1 MSPPF
6 SQCLE
11 AGQRGT
17 GIIPIIND
25 RAGVRAEDRRIIVYS
40 VDPQVEQDVHFE
52 HLPAWISLWAFPIG
66 KKEETRILFA
76 GIIVFQGSIIIL
88 PVGNLEFDQTV
99 FLQQGIGNAA
109 FLLEML
115 QDRYGLMLK
124 PAAKQSCSS
133 EILQIIRLV
142 RACK

>member
-1 MSPPF
+1 MSPTF

-40 VDPQVEQDVHFE
+40 VDPQVEQNVH
-52 HLPAWISLWAFPIG
+52 LRAFACLDQLVSFSNRE
-66 KKEETRILFA
+66 KEETSILFA

-115 QDRYGLMLK
+115 QDGYGLMLE
-124 PAAKQSCSS
+124 PAAKP
-133 EILQIIRLV
+133 ILQF
-142 RACK
+142 

>member
-1 MSPPF
+1 MSPTF

-40 VDPQVEQDVHFE
+40 VDPQIEKNVHFR
-52 HLPAWISLWAFPIG
+52 AFTCLDQLVG
-66 KKEETRILFA
+66 FSNREKEETSILFA

-115 QDRYGLMLK
+115 QDGYGLMLE
-124 PAAKQSCSS
+124 PAAKP
-133 EILQIIRLV
+133 ILQF
-142 RACK
+142 

>member
-1 MSPPF
+1 MSPTF

-25 RAGVRAEDRRIIVYS
+25 RAGVRAEDRRIIIYS
-40 VDPQVEQDVHFE
+40 VDPQIEQDVHFR
-52 HLPAWISLWAFPIG
+52 AFTCLNQLVRFTNR
-66 KKEETRILFA
+66 KKEETSILFA

-88 PVGNLEFDQTV
+88 PVGNLEFDQAV

-115 QDRYGLMLK
+115 QDGYGLMLE
-124 PAAKQSCSS
+124 PAAKP
-133 EILQIIRLV
+133 ILQF
-142 RACK
+142 

>member
-17 GIIPIIND
+17 GIVPIIDD

-40 VDPQVEQDVHFE
+40 VDPQVEQNVH
-52 HLPAWISLWAFPIG
+52 LRAFACLDQLVG
-66 KKEETRILFA
+66 FSNREKEETSILFT

-88 PVGNLEFDQTV
+88 PVSDPEFDQAV

-115 QDRYGLMLK
+115 QDGNGLMLK
-124 PAAKQSCSS
+124 PAAKP
-133 EILQIIRLV
+133 ILQF
-142 RACK
+142 

>member
-1 MSPPF
+1 MSPTF

-40 VDPQVEQDVHFE
+40 VDPQIEKNVHFR
-52 HLPAWISLWAFPIG
+52 AFTCLDQLVG
-66 KKEETRILFA
+66 FSNREKEETSILFA
-76 GIIVFQGSIIIL
+76 GIIVFQGSIIVL
-88 PVGNLEFDQTV
+88 PVGDPEFDQAV
-99 FLQQGIGNAA
+99 FLQQGIGNAS

-115 QDRYGLMLK
+115 QDGNGLMLE
-124 PAAKQSCSS
+124 PAAKP
-133 EILQIIRLV
+133 ILQF
-142 RACK
+142 

>member
-1 MSPPF
+1 MSPTF

-40 VDPQVEQDVHFE
+40 VDPQIEKNVHFR
-52 HLPAWISLWAFPIG
+52 AFTCLDQLVG
-66 KKEETRILFA
+66 FSNREKEETSILFA

-109 FLLEML
+109 FLLEMH
-115 QDRYGLMLK
+115 QDGNGLMLE
-124 PAAKQSCSS
+124 PAAKP
-133 EILQIIRLV
+133 ILQF
-142 RACK
+142 

>member
-17 GIIPIIND
+17 GIVSIIDD

-40 VDPQVEQDVHFE
+40 VDPQIEQDI
-52 HLPAWISLWAFPIG
+52 HLRAFACLDQLVDFSNRE
-66 KKEETRILFA
+66 KEETSILFA

-115 QDRYGLMLK
+115 QDGYGLMLK
-124 PAAKQSCSS
+124 PATKP
-133 EILQIIRLV
+133 ILQF
-142 RACK
+142 

>member
-1 MSPPF
+1 MSPTI

-40 VDPQVEQDVHFE
+40 VDPQVEQNVH
-52 HLPAWISLWAFPIG
+52 LRAFACLDQLVG
-66 KKEETRILFA
+66 FSNREKEETSILFA

-88 PVGNLEFDQTV
+88 PVGNLEFDQAV

-115 QDRYGLMLK
+115 QDGYGLMLE
-124 PAAKQSCSS
+124 PAAKP
-133 EILQIIRLV
+133 ILQF
-142 RACK
+142 

>member
-11 AGQRGT
+11 AGQWGT
-17 GIIPIIND
+17 GIVPIIND

-40 VDPQVEQDVHFE
+40 VDPQIEQDVHFR
-52 HLPAWISLWAFPIG
+52 AFACLDQLVRFANR

-88 PVGNLEFDQTV
+88 PVGNLKFDQTF
-99 FLQQGIGNAA
+99 FLQQRVGDAA
-109 FLLEML
+109 FLLKML
-115 QDRYGLMLK
+115 QNGNGLMLE
-124 PAAKQSCSS
+124 PAA
-133 EILQIIRLV
+133 EPILQF
-142 RACK
+142 

>member
-1 MSPPF
+1 MSPTI

-40 VDPQVEQDVHFE
+40 MDPEIEQDVHFR
-52 HLPAWISLWAFPIG
+52 AFACLNQLVRFSNR
-66 KKEETRILFA
+66 KKEETSILLA
-76 GIIVFQGSIIIL
+76 RIIVFQGSIIIL
-88 PVGNLEFDQTV
+88 PVSDPEFDQTV

-115 QDRYGLMLK
+115 QDGNGLMLE
-124 PAAKQSCSS
+124 PAAKP
-133 EILQIIRLV
+133 ILQF
-142 RACK
+142 

>member
-17 GIIPIIND
+17 GIVSIIDD

-40 VDPQVEQDVHFE
+40 VDPQIEKNVHFR
-52 HLPAWISLWAFPIG
+52 AFTCLDQLVG
-66 KKEETRILFA
+66 FSNREKEETRILFA

-115 QDRYGLMLK
+115 QDGYGLMLK
-124 PAAKQSCSS
+124 PAAKP
-133 EILQIIRLV
+133 ILQF
-142 RACK
+142 

>member
-40 VDPQVEQDVHFE
+40 VDPQVEQNVH
-52 HLPAWISLWAFPIG
+52 LRAFACLDQLVG
-66 KKEETRILFA
+66 FSNREKEETSILFA

-88 PVGNLEFDQTV
+88 PVSDPEFDQAV
-99 FLQQGIGNAA
+99 LFQQGIGNAA

-115 QDRYGLMLK
+115 QDGYGLMLE
-124 PAAKQSCSS
+124 PAAKP
-133 EILQIIRLV
+133 ILQF
-142 RACK
+142 

>member
-1 MSPPF
+1 MSPTI

-25 RAGVRAEDRRIIVYS
+25 RAGVRAEDRRIIIYS
-40 VDPQVEQDVHFE
+40 VDPEIEQDVHFR
-52 HLPAWISLWAFPIG
+52 AFTCLNQLVRFNNR
-66 KKEETRILFA
+66 KKEETSILFA

-88 PVGNLEFDQTV
+88 PVSDPEFDQAV
-99 FLQQGIGNAA
+99 LFQQGIGNAA

-115 QDRYGLMLK
+115 QDGNGLMLE
-124 PAAKQSCSS
+124 PAAKP
-133 EILQIIRLV
+133 ILQF
-142 RACK
+142 

>member
-17 GIIPIIND
+17 GIVSIIDD

-40 VDPQVEQDVHFE
+40 GDPQIEQDI
-52 HLPAWISLWAFPIG
+52 HLRAFACLDQLVG
-66 KKEETRILFA
+66 FSNREKEETSILFA

-88 PVGNLEFDQTV
+88 PVGNLEFDQAV
-99 FLQQGIGNAA
+99 FAEKRVGNVI
-109 FLLEML
+109 LLFKKSKDG
-115 QDRYGLMLK
+115 QRLMLET
-124 PAAKQSCSS
+124 AAKP
-133 EILQIIRLV
+133 ILQF
-142 RACK
+142 

>member
-40 VDPQVEQDVHFE
+40 VDPQVEQNVH
-52 HLPAWISLWAFPIG
+52 LRAFACLDQLVG
-66 KKEETRILFA
+66 FSNREKEETSILFA

-115 QDRYGLMLK
+115 QDGYGLMLK
-124 PAAKQSCSS
+124 PAAKP
-133 EILQIIRLV
+133 ILQF
-142 RACK
+142 

>member
-17 GIIPIIND
+17 GIVSIIDD

-40 VDPQVEQDVHFE
+40 VDPQIEQDI
-52 HLPAWISLWAFPIG
+52 HLRAFVCLDQLVG
-66 KKEETRILFA
+66 FSNREKEETRILFA

-124 PAAKQSCSS
+124 PAAKP
-133 EILQIIRLV
+133 ILQF
-142 RACK
+142 

>member
-1 MSPPF
+1 MSPTF

-40 VDPQVEQDVHFE
+40 VDPQVEQDI
-52 HLPAWISLWAFPIG
+52 HLRAFACLDQLVG
-66 KKEETRILFA
+66 FSNREKEETSILFT

-88 PVGNLEFDQTV
+88 PVSDPEFDQAV
-99 FLQQGIGNAA
+99 FLQQGIGNTA

-115 QDRYGLMLK
+115 QDGNGLMLE
-124 PAAKQSCSS
+124 PAAKP
-133 EILQIIRLV
+133 ILQL
-142 RACK
+142 

>member
-6 SQCLE
+6 SQRLE

-17 GIIPIIND
+17 GIISVVDD
-25 RAGVRAEDRRIIVYS
+25 RPGVRAEDRRIIVYS
-40 VDPQVEQDVHFE
+40 MDPQIKQNVHFR
-52 HLPAWISLWAFPIG
+52 AFACLDQLVG
-66 KKEETRILFA
+66 FSNREKEETSILFA

-88 PVGNLEFDQTV
+88 PVSDPEFDQAV

-115 QDRYGLMLK
+115 QDGYGLMLE
-124 PAAKQSCSS
+124 PAAKP
-133 EILQIIRLV
+133 ILQF
-142 RACK
+142 

>member
-40 VDPQVEQDVHFE
+40 VDPQVEQNVH
-52 HLPAWISLWAFPIG
+52 LRAFACLDQLVG
-66 KKEETRILFA
+66 FSNREKEETSILFA

-99 FLQQGIGNAA
+99 FLQQGLGNAA

-115 QDRYGLMLK
+115 QDGYGLMLK
-124 PAAKQSCSS
+124 PAAKP
-133 EILQIIRLV
+133 ILQF
-142 RACK
+142 

>member
-17 GIIPIIND
+17 GIVSIIDD

-40 VDPQVEQDVHFE
+40 VDPQIEKNVHFR
-52 HLPAWISLWAFPIG
+52 AFTCLNQLVRFANR
-66 KKEETRILFA
+66 KKEETSILFA
-76 GIIVFQGSIIIL
+76 GIIVFQCSIIVL
-88 PVGNLEFDQTV
+88 PVGDPEFDQAV
-99 FLQQGIGNAA
+99 FLQQGIGNTA

-115 QDRYGLMLK
+115 QDGNGLMLE
-124 PAAKQSCSS
+124 PAAKP
-133 EILQIIRLV
+133 ILQL
-142 RACK
+142 